1 MLFQQ
6 IRETDDGIHRGSDV
20 VAHVEQ
26 KTCFCFVG
34 RLCFL
39 YGFFQFCCVNLVF
52 IAAHLE
58 LQKTNR
64 GKQGKDEPEC
74 KENKNLQQTEPAVF
88 RYNFKMPGVVR
99 HGAENFDGIGTPGIT
114 GVCDGNVFAGGRRN
128 FPDFVGIA
136 GFFQRIQFDFIQK
149 GFPVENEKRKAP
161 EGLVST
167 VIGCV
172 DRVKKQCADAAL
184 LQFKW
189 SCDGVLTALF
199 GKSGLLP
206 SGRIFERI
214 ESESGFVSTHRIN
227 QCDNAV
233 LCKLMC
239 FDDILVVLHQ
249 RGEDGKLFVIDGITG
264 FNHVF
269 HQIGFGKIMV

>member
-34 RLCFL
+34 RLRFL

-64 GKQGKDEPEC
+64 GKQGKDESEC
-74 KENKNLQQTEPAVF
+74 KGNKNLQRTEPAVF

-99 HGAENFDGIGTPGIT
+99 HGAENFY
-114 GVCDGNVFAGGRRN
+114 V
-128 FPDFVGIA
+128 A
-136 GFFQRIQFDFIQK
+136 GFFQCIQFNFVQK
-149 GFPVENEKRKAP
+149 RFPVENENRKAP
-161 EGLVST
+161 EGLVT
-167 VIGCV
+167 VGIGGIN
-172 DRVKKQCADAAL
+172 RVKEQCSDVAL
-184 LQFKW
+184 LQLKR
-189 SCDGVLTALF
+189 SCNRVFAALF
-199 GKSGLLP
+199 GKACLLFP
-206 SGRIFERI
+206 GRMLEHVK
-214 ESESGFVSTHRIN
+214 SECGFVSAHRIN

-249 RGEDGKLFVIDGITG
+249 RGEDGKLFVIDGITAISRG
-264 FNHVF
+264 RWSSVRYS
-269 HQIGFGKIMV
+269 QLSALLPLTDSDTEKRRRARQEKM